1 MDEKGESVDTGQAD
15 LTALSRE
22 LGPDLEFLGV
32 LGEGS
37 VATVYLARENRLDR
51 LVAVKILSGDLSDD
65 AVAMAR
71 FEREAKAAASLEH
84 PNAVTVYRSGILSN
98 HVPFQVMQYVKGRT
112 LEDHLSGEG
121 PLPEE
126 EARRILASIA
136 GALAAAHRRG
146 FVHRDLRPGNVL
158 CDETEDRVLVSDFGL
173 AGILPHARSSDER
186 ITRAGE
192 VLSDFRYASPE
203 LLEGRDLTEGTDIYA
218 LGILGYE
225 ILTGEG
231 PYQARTQR
239 ETAMAHLRGS
249 PRPLSSL
256 RPDLSP
262 ELGQLLQRCLA
273 KDPGKRPSAAS
284 VARALQPST
293 SLPARDAAVG
303 RGQEPSGLLESILR
317 RKLPQVVVVTAGA
330 GYALSEVVGNWADLG
345 FLPSRAYPFAWFTAI
360 CGVGAAGIIAW
371 FHGLKGKQR
380 VSALEILL
388 LAIVAVIWALA
399 GVLFFTA

>member
-22 LGPDLEFLGV
+22 LGSDLEFLGV

-51 LVAVKILSGDLSDD
+51 LVAVKVLSGDLSNDP
-65 AVAMAR
+65 VAMAR

-112 LEDHLSGEG
+112 LEDHLSAEG

-126 EARRILASIA
+126 DARRILASIA
-136 GALAAAHRRG
+136 DALAAAHRRG

-239 ETAMAHLRGS
+239 ETAMAHLRSS
-249 PRPLSSL
+249 PRSLSTL
-256 RPDLSP
+256 RPDLSS

-284 VARALQPST
+284 VARALKPST
-293 SLPARDAAVG
+293 QLSKVG
-303 RGQEPSGLLESILR
+303 AGRTQEPSGLLESILR
-317 RKLPQVVVVTAGA
+317 RRLPQVVVVTAGA

-345 FLPSRAYPFAWFTAI
+345 FLPSRAYPFAWVTAI

-380 VSALEILL
+380 VSAVEILL
-388 LAIVAVIWALA
+388 LGIVGVIWALA